1 MMSRELVCFNSS
13 PGDSNMQPRLRITDI
28 WVIQQWLHINAF
40 IELDSS
46 MMRDIIYTVKDVIL
60 KKMTL
65 ES

>member
-1 MMSRELVCFNSS
+1 MEIFINF

-46 MMRDIIYTVKDVIL
+46 MMRDIIYTVKDVI
-60 KKMTL
+60 
-65 ES
+65 

>member
-1 MMSRELVCFNSS
+1 MGIFINF

-46 MMRDIIYTVKDVIL
+46 MMRDIIYIVKDVIK